1 MQTGSKWNSCMNYY
15 NFLTGVVQIWII
27 GFSCHGQW
35 LGLVYINSIYRV
47 KRGTEE
53 IFELKKNTQ
62 GKTRNIPLIQH
73 IFT

>member
-27 GFSCHGQW
+27 GF
-35 LGLVYINSIYRV
+35 VYINSIYRV
-47 KRGTEE
+47 KRSTEE